1 MPICATFM
9 SGEEERDKVA
19 LPATI
24 QSWAMVDP
32 LLGTVLENHG
42 PYGCHARPRS
52 LRDVTHTSPA
62 AFVRTTKP
70 RSK

>member
-9 SGEEERDKVA
+9 SGAEESDKVA
-19 LPATI
+19 LPATT
-24 QSWAMVDP
+24 QSWAMVDT
-32 LLGTVLENHG
+32 LLGTVLENRG

-52 LRDVTHTSPA
+52 LRNVTHTSPA
-62 AFVRTTKP
+62 AFVRTTNP

>member
-32 LLGTVLENHG
+32 LLGTVLENRE
-42 PYGCHARPRS
+42 PAGCHVRTRS
-52 LRDVTHTSPA
+52 LHDVTHTSPA